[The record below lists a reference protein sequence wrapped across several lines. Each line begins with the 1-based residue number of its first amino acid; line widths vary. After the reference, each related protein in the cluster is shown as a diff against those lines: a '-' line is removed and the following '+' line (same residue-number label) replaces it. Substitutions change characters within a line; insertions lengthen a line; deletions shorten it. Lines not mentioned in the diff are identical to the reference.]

1 MINNYDKQHNRIS
14 HLQRS
19 KWTSLKKI
27 NGWKHYEV
35 LNVDKKRGIVELFS
49 ACEASN
55 HIFLNKEVLKDKKQW
70 ERGWKS

>member
-1 MINNYDKQHNRIS
+1 MDFI
-14 HLQRS
+14 
-19 KWTSLKKI
+19 KKI

-49 ACEASN
+49 ACEARN